1 MKYGYNQ
8 YRIKQKKNVDRGGQM
23 PRKYEACMLLD
34 PGLDQN
40 GLNEEISAISQAISS
55 SGANLVHSELW
66 GRRSLMYPIKKKKEG
81 YYYLFYFE
89 CSSQDLKKIEENLKH
104 REKILRTLVIAK
116 KEFPEFVKNG
126 KSKS

>member
-1 MKYGYNQ
+1 
-8 YRIKQKKNVDRGGQM
+8 M
-23 PRKYEACMLLD
+23 PRKYEVCLLLD
-34 PGLDQN
+34 PELDQN
-40 GLNEEISAISQAISS
+40 GLNEEISVISQVISS

-89 CSSQDLKKIEENLKH
+89 CNPQELKKIEEGFKH

-126 KSKS
+126 KSES